1 MMDITITIPPEM
13 QDKLQQRAKDTGRDV
28 AEYVEKLIEKDLSA
42 RPSIEEILAPV
53 RKQFEDSGMTEA
65 ELDALVEEVRD
76 EIWQEKQAHRSP

>member
-1 MMDITITIPPEM
+1 MDITITIPPEM